1 MSIGYNQYSKI
12 LPAKSLLPSTPGAG
26 LTHVKSSNT
35 NRSNNLSKKKRKR
48 SSKKKKNNNNNLL
61 L

>member
-1 MSIGYNQYSKI
+1 MSVGYNQYSKI

-26 LTHVKSSNT
+26 LTHVKSFNT
-35 NRSNNLSKKKRKR
+35 NRNSNLSKKK
-48 SSKKKKNNNNNLL
+48 KKKSAKKTNNNLL